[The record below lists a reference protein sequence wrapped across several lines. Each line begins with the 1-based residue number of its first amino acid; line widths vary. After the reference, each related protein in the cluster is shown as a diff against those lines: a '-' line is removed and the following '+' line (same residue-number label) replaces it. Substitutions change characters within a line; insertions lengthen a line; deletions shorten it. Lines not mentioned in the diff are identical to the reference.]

1 MLLLSPEPLP
11 LLSVVYPMSVP
22 TAFGVGCF
30 GVLLLLLLLLMRRAA
45 ATNCLLTGGKVE
57 VKPQICGRA

>member
-22 TAFGVGCF
+22 TVFGVGCF
-30 GVLLLLLLLLMRRAA
+30 GVLLLLLLLYHTL
-45 ATNCLLTGGKVE
+45 TLTTLLTLYHYYSRTHTK
-57 VKPQICGRA
+57 K